1 MPGRGV
7 ESKNDSLVSTKL
19 DQILFEAAIYV
30 QLGPYMNPP
39 SPDISTKTIFVHT
52 TRQGLGQSV
61 LFQRR
66 VKNLFVEGEI
76 FQ

>member
-7 ESKNDSLVSTKL
+7 ESKNDSPVSSKL
-19 DQILFEAAIYV
+19 DRILFEAAAYV

-39 SPDISTKTIFVHT
+39 LSGRFNKNHFCT

-66 VKNLFVEGEI
+66 VKNLSLEGEI
-76 FQ
+76 FR